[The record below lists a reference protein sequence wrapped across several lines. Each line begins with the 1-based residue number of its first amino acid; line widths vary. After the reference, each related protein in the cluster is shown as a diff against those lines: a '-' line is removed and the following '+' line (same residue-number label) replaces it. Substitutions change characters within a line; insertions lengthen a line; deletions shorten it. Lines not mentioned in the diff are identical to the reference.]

1 MGRSM
6 RECQKRLEERAK
18 EQLGPPVKMSVQD
31 ILDAAY
37 RMNGLVEWNP
47 QAEFMLFLQEKLKRE
62 GKL

>member
-18 EQLGPPVKMSVQD
+18 EKLGPTVKMSVQE

-47 QAEFMLFLQEKLKRE
+47 QAEFMLFLQEKLRRE